1 MKSRPNDIIKKLMLA
16 AIDVIFILASLFFAY
31 YITKKKVPDA
41 FSVPVLIWFI
51 GNVIIGILVF
61 ALSGLYSIIFES
73 VSIVDALRLCFAII
87 CILVVNIIYVSLI
100 DNIKIGISTS
110 FVYCSF
116 LFFLTGM
123 TRFYKRAFIVGKYYV
138 RSSSIRKKKVMI
150 VGAGKACAALIN
162 EMFTSN
168 KMEYLPVCII
178 DDDVEK
184 IGKSI
189 SGVKI
194 VGSTYQIKK
203 FAKKY
208 GVEEIFI
215 TMPSV
220 DRHRQS
226 KIIARCNDAGC
237 PVKVLPG
244 MYQLADGQVSVSKMR
259 HVDIQDLLGREPVTV
274 DINEIIGYIEGK
286 VVLVTGGGGSIGSEL
301 CRQIATHK
309 PERLIII
316 DKYENKAY

>member
-1 MKSRPNDIIKKLMLA
+1 MKSRPNDIIKKLILA
-16 AIDVIFILASLFFAY
+16 AVDVIFILASLFFAY
-31 YITKKKVPDA
+31 YITKKEVPDA
-41 FSVPVLIWFI
+41 FSIPVLIWFI

-87 CILVVNIIYVSLI
+87 SILVVNVIYVSLI

-123 TRFYKRAFIVGKYYV
+123 TRFYKRVFIVGKYYV
-138 RSSSIRKKKVMI
+138 RSSSMRKKKVMI
-150 VGAGKACAALIN
+150 VGAGKACTALIN

-203 FAKKY
+203 FVKKY
-208 GVEEIFI
+208 GVE
-215 TMPSV
+215 
-220 DRHRQS
+220 
-226 KIIARCNDAGC
+226 
-237 PVKVLPG
+237 
-244 MYQLADGQVSVSKMR
+244 
-259 HVDIQDLLGREPVTV
+259 
-274 DINEIIGYIEGK
+274 
-286 VVLVTGGGGSIGSEL
+286 
-301 CRQIATHK
+301 
-309 PERLIII
+309 
-316 DKYENKAY
+316 